1 MVPNLALMAFSLFLL
16 LSPGMPAQLLAKGP
30 RSPVLRVGLELETVW
45 IASIEVGWERRLT

>member
-1 MVPNLALMAFSLFLL
+1 MAFSLFVL

-30 RSPVLRVGLELETVW
+30 RNPVLRVGLELETVW